1 VKLERH
7 EQLYILLGVGWALT
21 LCAAG
26 SVGAAVAAA
35 GSMLFLLVS
44 RLDRAGNARF
54 LTGYLATWIL
64 YAGSTPFVEH
74 AGLSDHGEALARCD
88 VWLFGQSPATFFSDL
103 SFWQIEFL
111 SAGYLTYHG
120 YLHWA
125 LIDAMRRD
133 GAWRSAFARC
143 LYLAFGIGFLGY
155 SLYQALA
162 MVDAGPVTRLNGW
175 INDHMAARY
184 DAFPS
189 LHVLVTGAI
198 LLWDYRHL
206 RWRFKIMILPS
217 LVMLV
222 STIALRFHYI
232 IDVLVSLLV
241 LAALALFATT
251 STDRT
256 LTATPQ
262 KCRGAR
268 SFLRLRFGP

>member
-1 VKLERH
+1 MRLERH
-7 EQLYILLGVGWALT
+7 EQLYGLLGVGWALT

-26 SVGAAVAAA
+26 AVGTAMTAA
-35 GSMLFLLVS
+35 GLVLAFLLVS

-54 LTGYLATWIL
+54 LMGYLATWIL
-64 YAGSTPFVEH
+64 YACSTPFVEQ

-133 GAWRSAFARC
+133 GAWRSAFALC
-143 LYLAFGIGFLGY
+143 LYLSFGSGFLGY
-155 SLYQALA
+155 SLYPAAPPEALA

-256 LTATPQ
+256 
-262 KCRGAR
+262 R
-268 SFLRLRFGP
+268 